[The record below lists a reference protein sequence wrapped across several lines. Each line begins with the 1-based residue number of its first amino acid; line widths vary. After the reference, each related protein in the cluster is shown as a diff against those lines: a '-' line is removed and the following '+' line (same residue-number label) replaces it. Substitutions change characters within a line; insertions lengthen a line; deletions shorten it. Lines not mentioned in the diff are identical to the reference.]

1 MRSIISP
8 ELCQNIALSFITL
21 KIKLLAWSIFL
32 FCLFYFLKG
41 KISSQTPDALI
52 WLAILILF
60 IAIQSL
66 IFASF
71 IYFFQELASHKE
83 NPDWLKKF
91 YRTIEWCEA
100 ALFTLLIPLPSAMFI
115 YAVLIK
121 P

>member
-1 MRSIISP
+1 MRFIISP
-8 ELCQNIALSFITL
+8 ELYQNIALSFITT

-41 KISSQTPDALI
+41 KISSETPDALI

-60 IAIQSL
+60 CAIQSL

-71 IYFFQELASHKE
+71 IYFFQELASNKE
-83 NPDWLKKF
+83 NPEWLRKF
-91 YRTIEWCEA
+91 YRVIEWCEA
-100 ALFTLLIPLPSAMFI
+100 GLFTLLIPLPSAMFV
-115 YAVLIK
+115 YAILIT